1 MIERR
6 HFDEAIAVKKNELD
20 QVWLAEP
27 EGRHLFSGLLNANTL
42 VEQLPKG
49 DSVAVLQKVTE
60 WLAQIVQIPDFPLQE
75 QLDVIDVI
83 DRLAK
88 NHQFNLVPEYLDT
101 PRMRKLSES
110 QIWTTSFEF
119 WQALSDA
126 YMHCLNRFQAME
138 DGSKEFKANLPRV
151 SGRIIRSLALQ
162 LKWTLLRYG
171 RVEDRLWRDLGRT
184 YLLAANWGFAIRRS
198 AIYPGRHGE
207 STVQEEVLK
216 ALMLSISAPNS
227 LSPLQQHVAE
237 RVIAHFGS
245 RFALHSTPG
254 PGCTFIFDLSMHAAP
269 TRAHKGSV
277 PAPLIRFFGPGT
289 ALEGLHQLSGYL
301 KQHAAL
307 PVDTGI
313 GDNYDV
319 KVIESV
325 LEHLGKHWTDSAVPR
340 RGKRSSV
347 MTRLTVVPGFADAVG
362 WLDGKFNLPI
372 KAQSPVASSESWVVF
387 DASDGGFGAV
397 IPTQP
402 ADWMEIGALVAV
414 QAESAQNYRMGILRR
429 IAKEANDECR
439 VGIEFVGEQ
448 AVPVTLLP
456 LSSQAAPASVVQA
469 ESAILLSRQPDAQG
483 VIELLLKAGRL
494 SYVKAR
500 QMKLRGQVFVVEQQ
514 HVIDRGRD
522 YQLVAFKLSRSD

>member
-1 MIERR
+1 MIQRR
-6 HFDEAIAVKKNELD
+6 RFDEAIAVKNFELD

-27 EGRHLFSGLLNANTL
+27 DGRHLFSGLLDVNTL

-49 DSVAVLQKVTE
+49 DSGAVLHKVTE
-60 WLAQIVQIPDFPLQE
+60 WLRQIIQIPDFPLQE

-110 QIWTTSFEF
+110 HIWTTSFEF

-126 YMHCLNRFQAME
+126 YLHCLNRFQAGE
-138 DGSKEFKANLPRV
+138 EGSKEFKAGLPRV
-151 SGRIIRSLALQ
+151 SGRIIRSLTLQ

-207 STVQEEVLK
+207 STVQEELLK

-227 LSPLQQHVAE
+227 LNPLQQHVAE

-269 TRAHKGSV
+269 TRAHKGNA

-301 KQHAAL
+301 KQHGAL
-307 PVDTGI
+307 PIDTGI

-319 KVIESV
+319 KVVASV

-347 MTRLTVVPGFADAVG
+347 MTRLTVVPGFTDAVR
-362 WLDGKFNLPI
+362 WLDGRFNLPV
-372 KAQSPVASSESWVVF
+372 KAQLALPSSESWVVF

-397 IPTQP
+397 IPTQS
-402 ADWMEIGALVAV
+402 ADWVEIGALIAV
-414 QAESAQNYRMGILRR
+414 QPESSSTYRMGVLRR
-429 IAKEANDECR
+429 ISKEANDECR
-439 VGIEFVGEQ
+439 VGIEFIGEQ
-448 AVPVTLLP
+448 AVPVKLSP
-456 LSSQAAPASVVQA
+456 LAGHAAPASLA
-469 ESAILLSRQPDAQG
+469 EAEVAILLSRQPDAQG
-483 VIELLLKAGRL
+483 AISLLLKTGHM

-500 QMKLRGQVFVVEQQ
+500 QMKLRAQVFVVEQQ
-514 HVIDRGRD
+514 EVIDRGRD
-522 YQLVAFKLSRSD
+522 YQWVSFKLSKTE

>member
-1 MIERR
+1 MIDST
-6 HFDEAIAVKKNELD
+6 HFDKAIAVKKSELD

-60 WLAQIVQIPDFPLQE
+60 WLSQIIQIPDFPLQE

-119 WQALSDA
+119 WRALSDA
-126 YMHCLNRFQAME
+126 YLHCLNRFQAGE
-138 DGSKEFKANLPRV
+138 EGSKEFKASLPRV
-151 SGRIIRSLALQ
+151 SGRIIRSLTLQ

-171 RVEDRLWRDLGRT
+171 RVEDRLWRDLGHT

-227 LSPLQQHVAE
+227 LTPLQQHVAE

-269 TRAHKGSV
+269 TRAQKGNV
-277 PAPLIRFFGPGT
+277 QAPLVRFFGPGT

-301 KQHAAL
+301 KQHGAL

-319 KVIESV
+319 KVVESV
-325 LEHLGKHWTDSAVPR
+325 LEHLAKHWTDSAVPR
-340 RGKRSSV
+340 RGKRNSV
-347 MTRLTVVPGFADAVG
+347 MNRLTVVPGFTDAVG
-362 WLDGKFNLPI
+362 WLNGRFNLPS
-372 KAQSPVASSESWVVF
+372 KAQAAIPSSESWVVF

-402 ADWMEIGALVAV
+402 ADWVEIGALLAV
-414 QAESAQNYRMGILRR
+414 QPESSSTYRMGVLRR
-429 IAKEANDECR
+429 ISKEANDECR

-456 LSSQAAPASVVQA
+456 LASHAAPASVAA
-469 ESAILLSRQPDAQG
+469 EAAILLSRQPDAQG
-483 VIELLLKAGRL
+483 SIELLLKTGRL
-494 SYVKAR
+494 NYVKAR
-500 QMKLRGQVFVVEQQ
+500 QMKLRGQIFVVEQQ
-514 HVIDRGRD
+514 HVIDLGRD